1 MGNGTSIGRVRG
13 LGASHSGSH
22 HWLIIRYTA
31 IGSLLLTVWLAVSL
45 LMLPNLSYTTVRE
58 WIVQPV
64 PATAMALF
72 VLINIWHARLGIQVV
87 IEDYVHE
94 EANKFASITALNL
107 ITFAAAAFGLFCV
120 IRLALGGA

>member
-13 LGASHSGSH
+13 LGSAHSGAH
-22 HWLIIRYTA
+22 HWLVSRYTA
-31 IGSLLLTVWLAVSL
+31 IGSLLLTVWFGVSL
-45 LMLPNLSYTTVRE
+45 LGLQNLDYATVRE
-58 WIVQPV
+58 WIVQPI
-64 PATAMALF
+64 PASAMALF

-94 EANKFASITALNL
+94 DGSKFASITALNL
-107 ITFAAAAFGLFCV
+107 ITFAAAAFGLFCT